1 MTAAWAVRGAATAA
15 FSAVLC
21 AALIVVLR
29 PALQRYALAKPN
41 ARSSHRE
48 PTPQGGGIAVVA
60 ATIAAAWLGMF
71 GLGAAIAPPPGSVLA
86 AVVLMAMIGGVDDIR
101 SIEII
106 PRLLL
111 QALAVAAVIYALPDD
126 LRVASFLPWW
136 LERLL
141 LFVGGLWFV
150 NLVNFMD
157 GIDWM
162 TVVEVVPL
170 TAALA
175 VLGALGA
182 LAAYGVVVALALGGA
197 MIGFGYFNRPV
208 ARTLPRRCRLSRY
221 RFDPGMADRSG
232 RRRRPPRRCVA
243 VAALLSRRHG
253 DHPAAPS
260 SAARADL
267 AGPPDAFLSTCD
279 TARPDGHRRC
289 RPRIRRQRRSV
300 RSCGDDGDYTQPH
313 QRGRGTV
320 RRRSTRRVAPC
331 RVRTREEMNGQ
342 RLRSSGHE
350 TGQSCGDLI
359 GVEMMAFHIEMNA
372 VVVEIFAVHRRNCS
386 VQVQH
391 VKS

>member
-208 ARTLPRRCRLSRY
+208 AQLFLGDVGSLAI
-221 RFDPGMADRSG
+221 GLILG
-232 RRRRPPRRCVA
+232 WLIVLVA
-243 VAALLSRRHG
+243 GGGHLAAALLL
-253 DHPAAPS
+253 PLYY
-260 SAARADL
+260 L
-267 AGPPDAFLSTCD
+267 AD
-279 TARPDGHRRC
+279 TAITLLRRLARREPIWQAHRTHFY
-289 RPRIRRQRRSV
+289 QLA
-300 RSCGDDGDYTQPH
+300 T
-313 QRGRGTV
+313 QRGLTVIDVVGRVFVVNVGLCALAVMTVIIPSRISEGAALLGGVALVAWLLAAFARG
-320 RRRSTRRVAPC
+320 
-331 RVRTREEMNGQ
+331 
-342 RLRSSGHE
+342 
-350 TGQSCGDLI
+350 
-359 GVEMMAFHIEMNA
+359 
-372 VVVEIFAVHRRNCS
+372 
-386 VQVQH
+386 
-391 VKS
+391 KK